1 MPKIADPLMLSL
13 AEEVIRYGVSAA
25 RAGVSEAADELL
37 AISGGDTISP
47 MSMKAAAAWLSANGY
62 PSSRS
67 TLRRNLGTTAEIR
80 AGQVFAD
87 TGALRGRGPIDEPVP
102 SAVGAPA
109 SAALP
114 AGFRNLELDDGRA
127 PAPAVE
133 DPAEPAPAGSPNPAP
148 AEGPTP
154 APDLSSFRWPVDDEP
169 RPRRRMPMGD
179 DDAQPDTGDLLPRLL
194 PNADPVDR
202 AEEVLYTLAELRLI
216 CSAVYVSAVDVT
228 TAALYAGLNPF
239 KLRRVLRQGLSDLS
253 RERESGEVEVVLAVS
268 GHWAASME
276 RNGRNITRSATR
288 GDVRAQKLLTEL
300 LGANA
305 PDLDSVSGGS
315 RSALMGF
322 ARQVRAFAMA
332 QDLEEEA
339 QAVGVNAG

>member
-109 SAALP
+109 PAALP
-114 AGFRNLELDDGRA
+114 AGFRNLELDDGRTPAPTVESPVELA
-127 PAPAVE
+127 PAR
-133 DPAEPAPAGSPNPAP
+133 AGS
-148 AEGPTP
+148 PTP
-154 APDLSSFRWPVDDEP
+154 APDLSGFRWPVDEEP
-169 RPRRRMPMGD
+169 RPRPRLPIGD

-194 PNADPVDR
+194 PSVDPVNRD
-202 AEEVLYTLAELRLI
+202 EEVLYTLDELRLI

-332 QDLEEEA
+332 QDLEEDE
-339 QAVGVNAG
+339 QTVGANAG